1 MLLKSVKIYCVQTHF
16 YTQTVHRNTP
26 AGHDCYWVQRVK
38 GLQMQLNTKSLIN
51 GKANPGKRFCDWNS
65 LGISAV
71 ENRKKNPKPGKY

>member
-38 GLQMQLNTKSLIN
+38 GLYYKDAVKHKELN
-51 GKANPGKRFCDWNS
+51 
-65 LGISAV
+65 
-71 ENRKKNPKPGKY
+71 